1 MTGSSGRVFFFL
13 WFSLGVCGLDTS
25 IQGGRR
31 PVGPNSFDD
40 ADILQTS
47 SSGPIRLEHLPVRVA
62 LRSPRGKKEKLSEQL
77 LHLASRRRIYLLVR
91 GLRCESQPGV
101 TYHLYLDLLEG
112 ISPSADDLRRV
123 GTVNFFSASSSGRAV
138 SDESESW
145 RSFEVTALIE
155 KLASRGLLSEATS
168 ITIAV
173 FQEPEANSSPSI
185 GSVALVAQ

>member
-1 MTGSSGRVFFFL
+1 
-13 WFSLGVCGLDTS
+13 
-25 IQGGRR
+25 
-31 PVGPNSFDD
+31 
-40 ADILQTS
+40 
-47 SSGPIRLEHLPVRVA
+47 
-62 LRSPRGKKEKLSEQL
+62 
-77 LHLASRRRIYLLVR
+77 
-91 GLRCESQPGV
+91 V
-101 TYHLYLDLLEG
+101 TYHLYLDLPEG
-112 ISPSADDLRRV
+112 IGPSADDLRRV